1 MTSISVNDTS
11 VLLGKECY
19 EIKLAFLTNAT
30 VEAGLSD
37 LLKRNPPKWML

>member
-11 VLLGKECY
+11 ILLAKECY

-30 VEAGLSD
+30 VGAGLSD
-37 LLKRNPPKWML
+37 LSKRNPPKRTL